1 MLLKSL
7 KFLSLAGFSCA
18 VSAAAASSGTLLRGS
33 TLKNV
38 SVLQAV
44 SQVQPGEIV
53 VIGEEHGQAGS
64 QAGQLEILRALRARG
79 LKVSVGM
86 EFLEYPQQ
94 ALTDAFRAGQLSETD
109 FLRQVQWGSIPFDF
123 YKDQV
128 LFPEASEGGRTVALN
143 IPRAVTS
150 QVAKKGLDSLSPE
163 QAQLLP
169 PGLTRG
175 NDRYFARFKDA
186 VGGHLPDA
194 AAAERYFMAQSVWD
208 ETMAWTAL
216 ASVQQDPSQVLVII
230 VGEFHVQYG
239 GGLPDR
245 LRARGAAK
253 VWTFSE
259 VNLTGLTHEESRE
272 ALSPSELD
280 GPRADFLWIFKD

>member
-7 KFLSLAGFSCA
+7 KNISFFGVLFA
-18 VSAAAASSGTLLRGS
+18 VSALAAPSSSLLSGS

-64 QAGQLEILRALRARG
+64 QLGQLEILRTLRARG

-94 ALTDAFRAGQLSETD
+94 ALTDAFRAGTLAEVD
-109 FLRQVQWGSIPFDF
+109 FLRQVQWGSISFDF
-123 YKDQV
+123 YRDQI
-128 LFPEASEGGRTVALN
+128 LFPLASEGARTVALN

-150 QVAKKGLDSLSPE
+150 QVAKKGLASLTPE
-163 QAQLLP
+163 QARLLP
-169 PGLTRG
+169 PNLTRG
-175 NDRYFARFKDA
+175 NDRYFARFQDA

-194 AAAERYFMAQSVWD
+194 AAAERYFMAQSIWD

-216 ASVQQDPSQVLVII
+216 ESVRQNPSQVLVII

-245 LRARGAAK
+245 LRARGASK

-259 VNLTGLTHEESRE
+259 VNLTGLTPDESAELLR
-272 ALSPSELD
+272 PSELD